1 MELMIL
7 YYLLTP
13 TLGAMLSWF
22 EMKLLRLKAFILER
36 KKIYKSLVLT
46 PAQRNL

>member
-7 YYLLTP
+7 CYLLT

-36 KKIYKSLVLT
+36 KKYL
-46 PAQRNL
+46 